1 MNILVKLFY
10 FSFSILFLLCPLF
23 ILDYFEVVYIKSENL
38 KHFIYFGVFVFSIF
52 SFIFALL
59 IKVKFLKRILL
70 LFIPLFFLFIVLS
83 NGILSFL
90 IMAST
95 WKTQTII
102 YQNKSDKNSKVE
114 FQMLDLGFAG
124 YNKRT
129 VEIKYYTRFFYTT
142 KPIKAKYENFNWK
155 KVNLDV
161 NELELKY

>member
-1 MNILVKLFY
+1 MNVLVKLFY
-10 FSFSILFLLCPLF
+10 FSFSILLLLSPLF
-23 ILDYFEVVYIKSENL
+23 ILDYFEVVYIKSEKL
-38 KHFIYFGVFVFSIF
+38 KHFIYFGIFVFSIF

-59 IKVKFLKRILL
+59 IKVNFLKRVLL
-70 LFIPLFFLFIVLS
+70 QSFPLFYLLIILN
-83 NGILSFL
+83 NGILGFFL
-90 IMAST
+90 RTST

-142 KPIKAKYENFNWK
+142 KPIKAKYENSNWK